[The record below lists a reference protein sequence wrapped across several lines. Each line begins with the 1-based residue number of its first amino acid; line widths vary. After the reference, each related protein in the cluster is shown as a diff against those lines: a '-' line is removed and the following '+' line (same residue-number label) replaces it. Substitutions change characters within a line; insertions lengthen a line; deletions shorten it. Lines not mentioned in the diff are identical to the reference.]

1 MTFSG
6 VDYCLKYFSVCSRK
20 LISAGNSSLYVLK
33 KLISPRNSF
42 WVNLLLRHMCV
53 FMFQKVE
60 SKHKVFQASSYS
72 ALEQTRKLAQII
84 FSGMARWVQVTAI
97 NWRLFYGKTYCLP
110 LKAMFV
116 ANCHPA
122 QFNGVC
128 LSAQW
133 TFFLQK
139 LKLFQICF
147 LK

>member
-1 MTFSG
+1 MSFSFSE
-6 VDYCLKYFSVCSRK
+6 VNYCFSLRSRK
-20 LISAGNSSLYVLK
+20 LINAGNSSLYVLK

-60 SKHKVFQASSYS
+60 GKHKVFQAGSYS

-110 LKAMFV
+110 LKVMFV

-139 LKLFQICF
+139 WKLF
-147 LK
+147 